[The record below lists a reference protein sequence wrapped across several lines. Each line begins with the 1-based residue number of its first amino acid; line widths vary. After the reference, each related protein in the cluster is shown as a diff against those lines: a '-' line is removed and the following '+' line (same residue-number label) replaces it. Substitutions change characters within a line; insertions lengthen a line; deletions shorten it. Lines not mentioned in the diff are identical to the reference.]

1 MQFYALRYF
10 ENMKILVKS
19 NEIIYLSWVKHIL
32 KENRIDFHIFDEFV
46 SSVEGN
52 INAFPIRILVS
63 DNDFKRAKKVIE
75 NTKTEKNT

>member
-1 MQFYALRYF
+1 
-10 ENMKILVKS
+10 MKILVKS

-32 KENRIDFHIFDEFV
+32 NENRIDFHIFDEFV

-75 NTKTEKNT
+75 NIETEKNT